1 MQRTLFFLT
10 LSSSLLFAQSDV
22 KSIVVPD
29 DALAVKQQA
38 EQKQQAEVRFQ
49 AGGGVAAFASAA
61 HPVVGAPYSATVTN
75 ESVQTLADGN
85 RIVQKTTGSTARDSE
100 GRTRNDA
107 SLPMI
112 GNMSP
117 AGAPHLVFIVD
128 PVAQTS
134 YTLNLEEKTA
144 HVMGAKLLTRP
155 MPDGPDAAGAK
166 WFARAS
172 TLPVLSSMP
181 PPPPM
186 GGPVGSMTVSIGG
199 MKLDLDKEQSESKT
213 EDLGTQ
219 VIEGVS
225 AQGARTTR
233 TITAGEIGN
242 EKPIEIV
249 TEVWTSP
256 DLKTIVMSKRTD
268 PRSGEQ
274 TFRLTNITR
283 AEPDPALFT
292 IPADFKTVEAGKDK
306 VFFYQSKE

>member
-1 MQRTLFFLT
+1 MFFLT
-10 LSSSLLFAQSDV
+10 LFSSVLFAQVD
-22 KSIVVPD
+22 
-29 DALAVKQQA
+29 VKQQA
-38 EQKQQAEVRFQ
+38 ELKQQAEMRQ
-49 AGGGVAAFASAA
+49 LAIPAGDAVGAFASSA

-107 SLPMI
+107 ALPMI

-117 AGAPHLVFIVD
+117 TAAPHLVFIVD
-128 PVAQTS
+128 PVAQAS
-134 YTLNLEEKTA
+134 YTLNLDEKTA
-144 HVMGAKLLTRP
+144 HVMGKIVSDRP
-155 MPDGPDAAGAK
+155 MPGGPDVAGAK
-166 WFARAS
+166 WFARTS
-172 TLPVLSSMP
+172 TMP
-181 PPPPM
+181 PPPPTGPPM
-186 GGPVGSMTVSIGG
+186 GAMTVSIGG
-199 MKLDLDKEQSESKT
+199 LKADLEKEQAESKT

-225 AQGARTTR
+225 AQGTRTTR

-249 TEVWTSP
+249 TEVWTSS

-274 TFRLTNITR
+274 TFRLTNVTR
-283 AEPDPALFT
+283 SEPDAALFMV
-292 IPADFKTVEAGKDK
+292 PADFKTVEAGKDK